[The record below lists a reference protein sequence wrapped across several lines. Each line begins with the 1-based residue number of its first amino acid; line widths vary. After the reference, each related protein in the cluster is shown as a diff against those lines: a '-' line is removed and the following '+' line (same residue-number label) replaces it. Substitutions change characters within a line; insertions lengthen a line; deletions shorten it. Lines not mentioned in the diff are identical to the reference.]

1 MNKHKRFALFLVLVL
16 MAGILF
22 PGCAPE
28 PTEPSTPTTQ
38 PTQPSTPTLTVDWE
52 MQAYMCHPTG
62 TTTDFF
68 TIQVDGNILEEA
80 DDTYLQLNID
90 LPETFRFQPTT
101 PSDAKGDLRIGGG
114 PGQYIAKSVYQNQE
128 TGAPAECIWAIDTD
142 KEYFIAY
149 WGDEFGQFLV
159 ATADLKSDY
168 NDVLRHFRDF
178 IYTHCYTGT
187 APTVWD
193 FDWQMY
199 GMWIGED
206 GQVEENIEFILTGM
220 AAHHPEL
227 PNHSLTDI
235 EIRWPEGY
243 RFYSPGTRLG
253 ARVLTQY
260 PEGLYIDGGIDAD
273 DRQGKEIVLGYF
285 GLAPEQG
292 FFWLYWEKS
301 MTHER
306 LPGYLIASTDPNT
319 SREDIEAFFAEM
331 MADEGFQ

>member
-1 MNKHKRFALFLVLVL
+1 MRRWTLILCLTLIAAFLISLT
-16 MAGILF
+16 
-22 PGCAPE
+22 GCN
-28 PTEPSTPTTQ
+28 PTPDPTSTPTQ
-38 PTQPSTPTLTVDWE
+38 PTQPSTPTTLTVDWE
-52 MQAYMCHPTG
+52 MKAYVCYPSG

-68 TIQVDGNILEEA
+68 TIRLAGTVLEEA
-80 DDTYLQLNID
+80 DNTYLRLNFE
-90 LPETFRFQPTT
+90 LPENFRFHSITL
-101 PSDAKGDLRIGGG
+101 SDGKGDLRIAGG
-114 PGQYIAKSVYQNQE
+114 PGQYFAKSVYLDQE
-128 TGAPAECIWAIDTD
+128 TDAPTECIWAIDTE

-159 ATADLKSDY
+159 ATADPNTYYD
-168 NDVLRHFRDF
+168 DVLRHFRDF
-178 IYTHCYTGT
+178 IYTHCYTDT
-187 APTVWD
+187 VPTVWD
-193 FDWQMY
+193 LDWQMY

-206 GQVEENIEFILTGM
+206 GQVEENIEFTLTGM

-273 DRQGKEIVLGYF
+273 DRQGKGIVLGYF

-319 SREDIEAFFAEM
+319 SREEIEEFFSRI
-331 MADEGFQ
+331 MASKGFQ